1 MVRDRFGK
9 RSQSQTRF
17 WQIAKRLRS
26 RLRKRDVKL
35 VRSTIRTIIIHDRG
49 ADIMLVAVSARDS
62 YKLDK
67 RICGRIWN
75 TVRTMI
81 RFFWYVGGRSMINR
95 DGIRV
100 NSAPCGLSDFST
112 VELLFIFL
120 FFFFVSKIYIFNVGR
135 NGSILTRL
143 EGKKG
148 EMLESEERRI
158 FGYFF
163 LGKHFCFEW
172 KYFLVLIFASL
183 DLFQSNLKGKGKW
196 RKKRVGIFF
205 STNWKL
211 WFL

>member
-120 FFFFVSKIYIFNVGR
+120 FFIFFRFENIYFQRWKKRVYFNATRREKGGNVGERREKNIWVFFSRETLLLWVKIFSRFNICKFGFVSK
-135 NGSILTRL
+135 
-143 EGKKG
+143 
-148 EMLESEERRI
+148 
-158 FGYFF
+158 
-163 LGKHFCFEW
+163 
-172 KYFLVLIFASL
+172 
-183 DLFQSNLKGKGKW
+183 
-196 RKKRVGIFF
+196 
-205 STNWKL
+205 
-211 WFL
+211 